1 MDSHAGRKRK
11 VEPLVRQ
18 PGPFKFIF
26 FELVRFHLSHNV
38 RSLVGLAAL
47 ALVGLASAQ
56 SYDQN
61 ANLLVTSDILW
72 YIVLFLLQFA
82 LYLFAIWVAINTPK
96 TDRAIKLI
104 MLAVILIF
112 SVAFRERLAVET
124 PYLSSDIYRYIWD
137 GRVQA
142 AGINPYLYMPVA
154 PELEPL
160 RDEKIFPHINR
171 PDYARTIYPPTAQ
184 AIFLITYLVSPS
196 DVTAFKVIMVIFDVL
211 AILAIMLALARM
223 KLDPAHAII
232 FAWHP
237 LVVWEGAH
245 SGHIESLTM
254 ALLAFALLARVSEKH
269 ALTGCLLALAVLTKL
284 YPALLLPA
292 FLFASPRPGVWPRL
306 RAVITERRNIKML
319 VAFFATIV
327 LAYLPYIGAGGEVLG
342 YLPGY
347 LKEEGFVETGSRYF
361 LLDLARKVADVP
373 TAAYSVAA
381 AVALVG
387 LAANFLLKEKRDGV
401 TVARAAVALIGLFLI
416 LSTPRYSW
424 YTAWIIPFLCFAPR
438 AGWLYLTGASAFLYL
453 LWLIPSYPNI
463 PVWIGAAIY
472 APAVALLVL
481 ERVLFKR
488 REKAGGPEPSAA
500 VSLPGR

>member
-1 MDSHAGRKRK
+1 
-11 VEPLVRQ
+11 VR
-18 PGPFKFIF
+18 
-26 FELVRFHLSHNV
+26 LHLPKNA
-38 RSLVGLAAL
+38 RSFVGLAAL
-47 ALVGLASAQ
+47 VLIGLASAQ
-56 SYDQN
+56 LYDRN
-61 ANLLVTSDILW
+61 ANLLATSNILW
-72 YIVLFLLQFA
+72 YIALFLLQFA
-82 LYLFAIWVAINTPK
+82 LYMSASWIAINTPK

-104 MLAVILIF
+104 ALAVILIF

-124 PYLSSDIYRYIWD
+124 PYLSSDVYRYIWD

-154 PELEPL
+154 TELEPL

-171 PDYARTIYPPTAQ
+171 PDYARTIYPPAAQ

-196 DVTAFKVIMVIFDVL
+196 DVTTFKVTMSLFDVL
-211 AILAIMLALARM
+211 AILAILFALARM
-223 KLDPAHAII
+223 KLDPARAIL

-237 LVVWEGAH
+237 LVIWEGAH
-245 SGHIESLTM
+245 SGHIESLLM
-254 ALLAFALLARVSEKH
+254 ALLAFALLARVSQKH
-269 ALTGCLLALAVLTKL
+269 VLTGCLLALAVLTKL

-292 FLFASPRPGVWPRL
+292 FLFANPQSGLWPRL
-306 RAVITERRNIKML
+306 RAILTDRRNIKML
-319 VAFFATIV
+319 VAFFATII
-327 LAYLPYIGAGGEVLG
+327 LAYLPYISAGGGVLG

-361 LLDLARKVADVP
+361 LLDLARKFADVP

-381 AVALVG
+381 AVALIG
-387 LAANFLLKEKRDGV
+387 LAVYFLLKEKRDGRE
-401 TVARAAVALIGLFLI
+401 VARAAVALIGLFLV

-438 AGWLYLTGASAFLYL
+438 AGWLYLTGASVFLYF

-481 ERVLFKR
+481 ERLLFKG
-488 REKAGGPEPSAA
+488 REKAVELKPGEA
-500 VSLPGR
+500 VSLPGQ